1 MGAVIDLHSHILP
14 GVDDGARTLAEA
26 RELARLAVADG
37 VEAIAATPHVRA
49 DFPTTAEVME
59 EGVAELR
66 ADFHEEGIPL
76 QVLHGGE
83 IDIGLLWAIPPEELA
98 RLTIAQ
104 TGRYVLLEFPYRRWP
119 LALDSAVSGLVRRG
133 ITPLLAHP
141 ERNPEVQDRPAR
153 VEALVAA
160 GALVQVTGASLDG
173 RLGRASQSTAKR
185 LLELGLVHTL
195 ASDAHGPHIRE
206 GGLAASAEAVGDDGL
221 ARYLTREAPAAIV
234 AGEPVPPVP
243 QVGLGA

>member
-1 MGAVIDLHSHILP
+1 MGGVIDLHSHILP

-26 RELARLAVADG
+26 RELARSAVADG

-49 DFPTTAEVME
+49 DFPTTADVME

-66 ADFHEEGIPL
+66 ADFHKEGIPL

-83 IDIGLLWAIPPEELA
+83 IDLGLLWAIPPGELA

-104 TGRYVLLEFPYRRWP
+104 TGRYLLLEFPYRSWP
-119 LALDSAVSGLVRRG
+119 LALDSAVLGLVKRG
-133 ITPLLAHP
+133 FTPLLAHP

-153 VEALVAA
+153 VEALVEA
-160 GALVQVTGASLDG
+160 GAVVQVTGASLDG
-173 RLGRASQSTAKR
+173 RLGRASQLTAKR

-195 ASDAHGPHIRE
+195 ASDAHGPHIRM
-206 GGLAASAEAVGDDGL
+206 GGLAAAAEAVGDDVL